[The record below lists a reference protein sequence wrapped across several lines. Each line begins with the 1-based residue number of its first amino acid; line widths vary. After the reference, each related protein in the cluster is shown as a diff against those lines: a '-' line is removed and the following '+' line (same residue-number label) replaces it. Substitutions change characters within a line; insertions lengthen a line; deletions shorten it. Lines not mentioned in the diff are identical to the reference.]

1 MIAERLFPC
10 YASSTSSVASCPHSS
25 DGRPQ
30 QSIVRVSLSS
40 QISSRIIFHLPLPIP
55 HQQSSLSPSSMSSD
69 PLRVPTPMPQEDP
82 SKESSRP
89 SLRALIGQVLTI
101 TLIDG
106 RIIKGYFTCVDKQC
120 NVILNEAEEFR
131 PRPASLIAK
140 EQALLEGRP
149 IEGKLAEESDEEKVW
164 KNREK
169 YWPKSEPFGGYATG
183 WGGRSLSMVCMKKDD
198 IAKIE
203 VEKDVWK
210 WIGGQW

>member
-1 MIAERLFPC
+1 MSFP
-10 YASSTSSVASCPHSS
+10 
-25 DGRPQ
+25 
-30 QSIVRVSLSS
+30 
-40 QISSRIIFHLPLPIP
+40 PL
-55 HQQSSLSPSSMSSD
+55 SMSSD
-69 PLRVPTPMPQEDP
+69 PLRVPTPMPQED
-82 SKESSRP
+82 SLKEPPPP

-120 NVILNEAEEFR
+120 NIILNEAEEFR
-131 PRPASLIAK
+131 PRPTSLIAK

-183 WGGRSLSMVCMKKDD
+183 WGGRPLSMVCMKKGD

-210 WIGGQW
+210 WIGGQ